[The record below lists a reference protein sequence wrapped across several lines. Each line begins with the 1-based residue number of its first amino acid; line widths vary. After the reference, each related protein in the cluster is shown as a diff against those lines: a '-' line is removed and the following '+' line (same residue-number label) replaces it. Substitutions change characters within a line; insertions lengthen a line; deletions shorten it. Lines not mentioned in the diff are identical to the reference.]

1 MCYFEGT
8 LNIHPPFVASVAVLI
23 TNIHRSSAMKKNV
36 VLIAFAERNKV
47 LLMLAKAR
55 KSIFNANTG
64 EFCSVTFVCLFV
76 CLFLWRLKLRG
87 YISNSSICD

>member
-1 MCYFEGT
+1 
-8 LNIHPPFVASVAVLI
+8 
-23 TNIHRSSAMKKNV
+23 
-36 VLIAFAERNKV
+36 
-47 LLMLAKAR
+47 MLAKAR

-87 YISNSSICD
+87 YISDSGICD